1 MDPGASRIRRF
12 YLFRAVTSF
21 TLWMPFW
28 ILWVDKNL
36 ESLFL
41 ITIVD
46 SAFWITMI
54 LFQIPAG
61 LLGDRYGRKAMLFIG
76 EVLFAAGLLT
86 FGLSTEFWQYLV
98 SNVVWAL
105 GVCFIVSGDSPFVY
119 DTLLE
124 LGRAKDY
131 TMVMGKANAIMA
143 LVNAA
148 ACIFGGVIVENTG
161 HAEYTLIIA
170 AFVATLGSFTVIQLR
185 EPRVERKMTET
196 YRAHLR
202 TGLRIVLSTKAILII
217 ILFQIV
223 VEIGIYVMAVFRP
236 VYLYTYLSLGYL
248 QIGIF
253 YASFLLVGAMATWN
267 SGRIERTLRE
277 KWSLAF
283 MYTAMFG
290 SFVIVFL
297 VQSVAAV
304 STQYLIYIVSG
315 IQGPILF
322 GYINKRVDSAH
333 RSTVIAIATFMFT
346 FILTAVEVASGY
358 IATAWGLTESLVVL
372 AITSAPI
379 AVLLMVLWNR
389 AIDAE
394 RSIESQGTQNQ
405 PM

>member
-12 YLFRAVTSF
+12 YLFRALTSF

-36 ESLFL
+36 ESMFL

-46 SAFWITMI
+46 SAFWTTMI

-61 LLGDRYGRKAMLFIG
+61 LLGDRYGRKTMLFLG
-76 EVLFAAGLLT
+76 EFLFAVGLLA
-86 FGLSTEFWQYLV
+86 FGLSTGFWEYFI
-98 SNVVWAL
+98 SNVIWAL
-105 GVCFIVSGDSPFVY
+105 GVCFIVSGDTPFLY
-119 DTLLE
+119 DTLQE

-131 TMVMGKANAIMA
+131 TMVMGRANAIMA
-143 LVNAA
+143 LVNAL
-148 ACIFGGVIVENTG
+148 ACIVGGVIVKSTG
-161 HAEYTLIIA
+161 HVEYTLIMA
-170 AFVATLGSFTVIQLR
+170 SLVAMLGTFTVLLLK
-185 EPRVERKMTET
+185 EPNVVDRKRITS
-196 YRAHLR
+196 YRAHFK
-202 TGLRIVLSTKAILII
+202 TGFRIVLSSKAILII

-236 VYLYTYLSLGYL
+236 VYLHTYLSLGFL
-248 QIGIF
+248 EIGIF

-267 SGRIERTLRE
+267 AGKIEATLKE

-290 SFVIVFL
+290 SFLIVFL
-297 VQSVAAV
+297 VQSVAAI
-304 STQYLIYIVSG
+304 STQYMIYIVAG
-315 IQGPILF
+315 VQGPILF

-346 FILTAVEVASGY
+346 FILTAVEVSSGWV
-358 IATAWGLTESLVVL
+358 ATAWGLTESLLVL
-372 AITSAPI
+372 ALGSAPI

-389 AIDAE
+389 QVDAE
-394 RSIESQGTQNQ
+394 GKAETVQTQD
-405 PM
+405 

>member
-1 MDPGASRIRRF
+1 
-12 YLFRAVTSF
+12 
-21 TLWMPFW
+21 
-28 ILWVDKNL
+28 
-36 ESLFL
+36 
-41 ITIVD
+41 
-46 SAFWITMI
+46 MI